1 MNTMWN
7 YVQKEKLL
15 QTWNKNIIIYIIIP
29 TYYGVH
35 LKTYKAEI
43 LYNLQQLN
51 LFIDIFLWDNIHYRA
66 VLQQWNLWFKLI

>member
-1 MNTMWN
+1 MKSRTERKVITNMKQKYNCLYN
-7 YVQKEKLL
+7 Y
-15 QTWNKNIIIYIIIP
+15 TS

-51 LFIDIFLWDNIHYRA
+51 LFNDIFLWDNIHYRA
-66 VLQQWNLWFKLI
+66 VLQQ